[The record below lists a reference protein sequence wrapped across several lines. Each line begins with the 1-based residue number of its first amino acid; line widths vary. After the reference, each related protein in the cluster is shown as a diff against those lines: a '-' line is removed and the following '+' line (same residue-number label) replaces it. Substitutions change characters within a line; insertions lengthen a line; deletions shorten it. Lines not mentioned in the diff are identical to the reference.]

1 MDGITFSPKKTPY
14 LHASPQP
21 PQRAHHTKRE
31 HFLKVRQE
39 CGRLYRMT
47 TSSTRH
53 NDRRR
58 RQPQAPLGQ
67 EWTAARYF
75 LLERAAPWGLFLA
88 LGLLYSFTTAP
99 SIVALFDDTL
109 EFQLV
114 LPTFG
119 IAHPTGYPLYT
130 LVGGLWVHFFP
141 FGNWAWRTNL
151 LSAVFAAATV
161 SVLFVC
167 ARRIT
172 ASAGDGRGD
181 GWAGLA
187 AVLAFGLGPVWWEQA
202 TVAEVYA
209 LHNLFVV
216 AVLALAIRPLPAERE
231 AVNRRI
237 AALAALVG
245 LGLTHHRT
253 IVLLL
258 PGLFVYFLWTRPE
271 LLRPQRAW
279 FVWAAALLAPLLL
292 YLYIP
297 LRAAQGVSDL
307 NGSYVN
313 TWAGFW
319 DHVLARRYTSF
330 FAMNELSR
338 VYDAWEWFMLWIQQ
352 TGWGG
357 ALLSLLGVAAL
368 RNPQERPTW
377 VLILSVLA
385 VNLVFTL
392 NYRVGDP
399 EVFGLPVF
407 LCAALL
413 AGGGLAW
420 MHCSFPAQWRPWA
433 LVGAVVL
440 LLIGPGRGAAVNR
453 SHDWAVHDYAVD
465 MAKVD
470 FPPGSRV
477 IGLEGEM
484 TALRYMQ
491 EAERLGLAATPIVAD
506 LPAERREVL
515 EREMANGAPVYL
527 TRELEA
533 IAEQYSF
540 TGEGP
545 LVRVWPRG
553 QVEEL
558 PPSTPTWLLLLD
570 GRLLVEG
577 YDFQRLDWAGG
588 PMLRVTLYW
597 RPLAPVERDL
607 KVSLR
612 IVDAAGQPLP
622 GRDGL
627 PAVVDAY
634 PLRQVAGTRTWPP
647 TVQVR
652 DVHEVPL
659 PAQFSGALALIIIY
673 DAETLMEAG
682 RIQFQIPDTW

>member
-1 MDGITFSPKKTPY
+1 MRP
-14 LHASPQP
+14 
-21 PQRAHHTKRE
+21 
-31 HFLKVRQE
+31 
-39 CGRLYRMT
+39 
-47 TSSTRH
+47 

-58 RQPQAPLGQ
+58 RQLQALVSGERALAQ
-67 EWTAARYF
+67 SF

-88 LGLLYSFTTAP
+88 LGVLYGLTAAP

-130 LVGGLWVHFFP
+130 LFGGLWVHSIP
-141 FGNWAWRTNL
+141 VGNWAWRTNL
-151 LSAVFAAATV
+151 LSAVLAAATV
-161 SVLFVC
+161 AMLFVC
-167 ARRIT
+167 ARSVTSR
-172 ASAGDGRGD
+172 GRDGRGD

-187 AVLAFGLGPVWWEQA
+187 AALAFGLGPTWWEQA

-209 LHNLFVV
+209 LHNLFLV
-216 AVLALAIRPLPAERE
+216 AILVFALRPLPPEPK
-231 AVNRRI
+231 AVNRRMTM
-237 AALAALVG
+237 LAALVG
-245 LGLTHHRT
+245 LGLAHHRT
-253 IVLLL
+253 IVLVL
-258 PGLFVYFLWTRPE
+258 PGLLVYFLWTRPE

-279 FVWAAALLAPLLL
+279 FAWVAALLAPLLL

-319 DHVLARRYTSF
+319 DHVLAQRYTSF
-330 FAMNELSR
+330 FEMNELSR
-338 VYDAWEWFMLWIQQ
+338 VYDALGWLMLWVRQ
-352 TGWGG
+352 TGWIGV
-357 ALLSLLGVAAL
+357 LLSLLGVMAL
-368 RNPQERPTW
+368 RNPQERPAW
-377 VLILSVLA
+377 VLILSVLV
-385 VNLVFTL
+385 VNLVFAV

-407 LCAALL
+407 ICAALF

-420 MHCSFPAQWRPWA
+420 MRRSLPAQWRSWV
-433 LVGAVVL
+433 LFGVVVL
-440 LLIGPGRGAAVNR
+440 LLLGPGRGAPVNR
-453 SHDWAVHDYAVD
+453 SQDWAVHDYAVD
-465 MAKVD
+465 MAKVA

-491 EAERLGLAATPIVAD
+491 EAERLGLAATPIVAN
-506 LPAERREVL
+506 PPVERRQVL
-515 EREMANGAPVYL
+515 EREMANGAAVYL
-527 TRELEA
+527 TSELEG

-553 QVEEL
+553 QVEERS
-558 PPSTPTWLLLLD
+558 PATSTSLSLLD
-570 GRLLVEG
+570 GRLLIEG
-577 YDFQRLDWAGG
+577 YDVQRLEWAGG
-588 PMLRVTLYW
+588 PVLRVVLYW

-612 IVDAAGQPLP
+612 IVDAAGQPLS
-622 GRDGL
+622 GRDGS

-634 PLRQVAGTRTWPP
+634 PLRQVAGTRTWLP

-659 PAQFSGALALIIIY
+659 PAEWSGALALLIFY
-673 DAETLMEAG
+673 DAETLVEVS
-682 RIQFQIPDTW
+682 RIQFPIPAPG